1 MHPRRVIELMRKHFP
16 PTNAALRS
24 WKNIVER
31 DELQEVELAR
41 LLNQFIPGE
50 KVLVEVHRK
59 LGDYLTKQEA
69 VSFVAANVG
78 QGEIRIADRA
88 FSGFV
93 VVAHNGVAAGWAEE
107 RDEQSQTTPSAST
120 G

>member
-1 MHPRRVIELMRKHFP
+1 MNPRRVHELMRKHFP
-16 PTNAALRS
+16 QTNAALRT

-31 DELQEVELAR
+31 DELQAAELIR

-50 KVLVEVHRK
+50 RVLVEVHRK
-59 LGDYLTKQEA
+59 LGDFLSKQEA
-69 VSFVAANVG
+69 VSFVGAHVG

-93 VVAHNGVAAGWAEE
+93 VVAQNGVAAGWVEE
-107 RDEQSQTTPSAST
+107 SDEHPQTTPSVST